1 MRIPLTL
8 LALTLS
14 AGTVLRADISFS
26 LTIGPPPMPVYAQP
40 APPDTGFLW
49 EPGYWSWGDEGYF
62 WVPGTWVMA
71 PEPGML
77 WTPGYWGWDGGSY
90 RFHQGYWG
98 TEVGFYGGINYG
110 YGYGGSG
117 FQGGRWQGRDFYYN
131 RAVTNTGG
139 SRATTVYN
147 QAVTVNNTHVSFN
160 GGQGGVQA
168 APTRQEQQAAGARHL
183 QPTAEQARHLQ
194 LAGRDRQLLASEN
207 RGKPPVAATRTVGD
221 FSPRAAVP
229 AREAGGKP
237 DENSLKAT
245 PKSLAPA
252 GHPVQAAPGRPV
264 PEPVPIPAHPVPGPV
279 PIPAHPAPGPVPVP
293 VHPAPGPVPVPVR
306 PQAPH
311 APEPPAPPQ
320 AAPRPV
326 PAQPAPPRPQPEP
339 RPEPR
344 PEPQPQH
351 GQPPNPA
358 LQPAAAPK
366 HQDDPRRG
374 PGKKPILEP

>member
-26 LTIGPPPMPVYAQP
+26 LTIGPPPMPVYEQP
-40 APPDTGFLW
+40 APPDAGFLW
-49 EPGYWSWGDEGYF
+49 EPGFWSWGDDGYF

-71 PEPGML
+71 PEPGLL
-77 WTPGYWGWDGGSY
+77 WTPGYWGWEGGAY

-110 YGYGGSG
+110 CGYAGSG

-131 RAVTNTGG
+131 RAVTNTSG

-147 QAVTVNNTHVSFN
+147 QAVTVNTTHVSFN

-168 APTRQEQQAAGARHL
+168 APTRREQQAAGARHL
-183 QPTAEQARHLQ
+183 QPTAAQAQHLQ

-221 FSPRAAVP
+221 FSPKAAVP

-245 PKSLAPA
+245 PKTLAPA
-252 GHPVQAAPGRPV
+252 GHPVQAVPGRPV
-264 PEPVPIPAHPVPGPV
+264 PEPVPVPVRPTPGPY
-279 PIPAHPAPGPVPVP
+279 
-293 VHPAPGPVPVPVR
+293 PVPVR
-306 PQAPH
+306 PQAPQVPVRP
-311 APEPPAPPQ
+311 APPAPPPQ

-326 PAQPAPPRPQPEP
+326 PAQPESRPAP

-344 PEPQPQH
+344 PESQPQH
-351 GQPPNPA
+351 GQPPNFAP
-358 LQPAAAPK
+358 QPAPGPK
-366 HQDDPRRG
+366 PQDDPRRG
-374 PGKKPILEP
+374 SGKKLILEP